1 MLEYPV
7 IIINYKAYPTAIG
20 KKAIELSKIANK
32 VAQEFGVTIC
42 VAPQHVDVPRVAE
55 VVNIPVLAQS
65 IDPIKPG
72 SGTGHVLAE
81 AVKEAGAIGTLINH
95 SEHRLL
101 LADIE
106 ECITRAKEAGLST
119 IVCSNNISTSAA
131 IATMHPESC
140 AFEPPDLIG
149 GDVSVTT
156 RPKIVMQVVEA
167 INRVNPNVIPLTGAG
182 VKTGEDVFTALK
194 LKTQGVLLAS
204 GVTKSKNPKETM
216 SIFAEAIVKFLGK

>member
-7 IIINYKAYPTAIG
+7 IIINYKAYSTAVG
-20 KKAIELSKIANK
+20 KKAIELSKIADK

-72 SGTGHVLAE
+72 SGTGYVLAE

-106 ECITRAKEAGLST
+106 ECITRANAAGLST
-119 IVCSNNISTSAA
+119 VVCSNNILTSAA
-131 IATMHPESC
+131 IAAMHPESC

-156 RPKIVMQVVEA
+156 RPKIVVQVVEA
-167 INRVNPNVIPLTGAG
+167 MNKVNPDVIPLTGAG
-182 VKTGEDVFTALK
+182 VKTGEDVYTALK

-216 SIFAEAIVKFLGK
+216 SSFAKAIVKFLGK